1 MKARK
6 QITALAA
13 LFAAGVLNTQAQVVI
28 TEVDANGSSATDGY
42 AADWFE
48 VQNLGA
54 SSVDLSTWKMDDNS
68 DNFSLA
74 VPLHTA
80 ALSGLNSTLTLSSG
94 QIAVFL
100 EDTGAAS
107 DTTLAANFTTAWFGA
122 SVPSSLN
129 LVFYGGSGV
138 GLSGTADA
146 VNLFDGS
153 GNPMAGVTF
162 GATTAGHTFDNAA
175 GLSGPI
181 SQVSQVGTGGAF
193 TGANGEVGSP
203 GAVPEPSALAL
214 FGMGA
219 ALLGM
224 IHRRKK

>member
-13 LFAAGVLNTQAQVVI
+13 LFAAGALSAQAQVVI
-28 TEVDANGSSATDGY
+28 TEVDAGGSAASY

-48 VQNLGA
+48 VQNIG
-54 SSVDLSTWKMDDNS
+54 SSTVDLSTWKMDDNS

-74 VPLHTA
+74 VALHTA
-80 ALSGLNSTLTLSSG
+80 TLSGLNSTLSLSSG
-94 QIAVFL
+94 QTAVFL
-100 EDTGAAS
+100 EDTSAAS

-138 GLSGTADA
+138 GLSSTADA

-162 GATTAGHTFDNAA
+162 GASTAGHTFDNAA
-175 GLSGPI
+175 GLNNTAISQI
-181 SQVSQVGTGGAF
+181 SQVGIDGAF
-193 TGANGEVGSP
+193 TSDNGAEIGSP
-203 GAVPEPSALAL
+203 GVVPEPSSLAL